1 MEINKNFKKFILIKE
16 KDFEVGE
23 LADREGIE
31 DWRIKGKILTEI
43 VK

>member
-1 MEINKNFKKFILIKE
+1 MRAVRRKHHSKE

-31 DWRIKGKILTEI
+31 DWRIKRKILTEI